1 MDFIGNQ
8 KSVGFLKRSI
18 SNGLINHAYIFSGPQ
33 GVGKTTLAKMFAQ
46 AVIAGKEMNLN
57 IDFQDK
63 DALLDLIVIEPE
75 IVEKKDVIK
84 TRDIP
89 IEAVRQ
95 AQQALSLFP
104 YQGKYK
110 VLIVKDAHRMNSSAQ
125 NALLKLLEEPNQTSI
140 LILVTSEMDRI
151 LPTVQSR
158 CEKINFSLVSQA
170 EISKTFS
177 GEKGF
182 SEDMTTLAMGRPS
195 IAKLILENK
204 EELEMRRQAQ
214 QHLEK
219 LRKGSLN
226 EKLQLAEEFSKDVR
240 KTLDVFNAWIW
251 LLRADA
257 LSNDD
262 EQARNKSYEVIEKIQ
277 ESMALLKNTNTNS
290 RLLLEV
296 LFIEIK

>member
-1 MDFIGNQ
+1 MEFIGNR
-8 KSVGFLKRSI
+8 KSVEFLRRSVKNA
-18 SNGLINHAYIFSGPQ
+18 SLNHAYIFSGPQ

-46 AVIAGKEMNLN
+46 AVIASKEMNPDVN
-57 IDFQDK
+57 FQNK

-104 YQGKYK
+104 YHGKYK

-170 EISKTFS
+170 EISKTF
-177 GEKGF
+177 GAEKGF
-182 SEDMTTLAMGRPS
+182 SEDMVTLAMGRPS

-204 EELEMRRQAQ
+204 EELETRRQAQ
-214 QHLEK
+214 QQLEK

-262 EQARNKSYEVIEKIQ
+262 EKKRDKSYKVIEKIQ
-277 ESMALLKNTNTNS
+277 ESMALLKSTNANS

-296 LFIEIK
+296 LFIDI